1 MWFLCW
7 NLVAYSF
14 YCIIFEIH
22 NPYFIMKS
30 NKKTSLFIGSL
41 MAVLIVSTPYFLYF
55 YQNIPADLENYNA
68 FFGVIK
74 GGYYGTAQIYIHSF
88 FTKFVPLLLLFIW
101 FITNKQWWV
110 HALIIPI
117 TVYVF
122 QLISVINDGE
132 QYVDEVEFIYT
143 VPFLVVIFVI
153 LYFIRS
159 KISIYI
165 QAVDLKKEMDEN
177 MKTQKKFG

>member
-1 MWFLCW
+1 
-7 NLVAYSF
+7 
-14 YCIIFEIH
+14 
-22 NPYFIMKS
+22 MKN
-30 NKKTSLFIGSL
+30 NKRTSLLLGSL
-41 MAVLIVSTPYFLYF
+41 MVILIIITPYLLYF
-55 YQNIPADLENYNA
+55 YKSFPTDLENYKT

-74 GGYYGTAQIYIHSF
+74 GGYYGTVRMYFHSF
-88 FTKFVPLLLLFIW
+88 FSKFVPLLLLFVW
-101 FITNKQWWV
+101 FITNKNWWV

-117 TVYVF
+117 TVYLF
-122 QLISVINDGE
+122 QLIAVINDSE
-132 QYVDEVEFIYT
+132 LYMDEVEFIYT

-177 MKTQKKFG
+177 MKTPKKFG

>member
-1 MWFLCW
+1 
-7 NLVAYSF
+7 
-14 YCIIFEIH
+14 
-22 NPYFIMKS
+22 MKG
-30 NKKTSLFIGSL
+30 NRKTSLLIGSL
-41 MAVLIVSTPYFLYF
+41 LIILIISTPYLLYF
-55 YQNIPADLENYNA
+55 YQNIPDKEENWVTI
-68 FFGVIK
+68 FGTIK
-74 GGYYGTAQIYIHSF
+74 GGYYGTAQIYIYTLFS
-88 FTKFVPLLLLFIW
+88 KFVPFLLLFVW
-101 FITNKQWWV
+101 FISNKTWWV

-117 TVYVF
+117 TVYLF
-122 QLISVINDGE
+122 QLISVINDSE

-177 MKTQKKFG
+177 MRTPKKFG